1 MSEELVRLLEGLSYL
16 ITIIGLPF
24 AILVFI
30 YEQRK
35 ERHNEDEEIWQRLSD
50 EYADFLRLVL
60 ENADLQ
66 LMGNITNQLTAEQ
79 CERRNIIF
87 EILISLFE
95 RAYIL
100 VYEDKMDKQTAR
112 LWLSWEDYMR
122 YWCRRDDFRALL
134 PSLLQGEDIDFQ
146 KHIQRIADEER
157 QRVSGRASATQ

>member
-16 ITIIGLPF
+16 ITIVGLPF

-66 LMGNITNQLTAEQ
+66 LMGNATNQLTAEQ
-79 CERRNIIF
+79 IERRNIIF

-122 YWCRRDDFRALL
+122 YWCRRDDFRAQL

-157 QRVSGRASATQ
+157 HRISARASAAQ